1 MGHVVREVLVYPHPA
16 LKQVARELDP
26 GEDEEIARVAADL
39 VDTMDS
45 FGHCVGLAATQLG
58 EMVRM
63 VVVDVTGH
71 KKAPAS
77 NGRLV
82 LVNPRIVRRPAPR
95 WGARAA

>member
-1 MGHVVREVLVYPHPA
+1 MVRDVLVYPHPA
-16 LKQVARELDP
+16 LKQVAQPVHDA
-26 GEDEEIARVAADL
+26 DEIARVAADL

-71 KKAPAS
+71 KKATTSERAARAREPADRARG
-77 NGRLV
+77 GRA
-82 LVNPRIVRRPAPR
+82 RSA
-95 WGARAA
+95 ARAA